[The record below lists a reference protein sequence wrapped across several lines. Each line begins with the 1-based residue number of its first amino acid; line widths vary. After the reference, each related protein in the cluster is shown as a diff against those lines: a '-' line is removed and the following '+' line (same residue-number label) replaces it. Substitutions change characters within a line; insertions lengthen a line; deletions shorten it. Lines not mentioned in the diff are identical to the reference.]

1 VSTPNAN
8 PLVQQRQF
16 LAGEAVAVMPLGVVS
31 VAGVDRL
38 SWLHSLLS
46 QNLVNLGEGAS
57 TSALLL
63 DPQGHVE
70 HLIHVVDDG
79 TTSWLITA
87 TDGVAGLM
95 DWLKRMVFRKQLVIQ
110 DCSEELT
117 VVGSWGKPV
126 SELLGFGVGA
136 EPVAVWQAS
145 ADVAQ
150 GGYRYGTAPDEPWLL
165 FENLLTADQLAQV
178 TQKLALVGQ
187 AAPDA
192 LRVAAHQVSAA
203 ELDDKTLPHELDL
216 LATAVHLSKGCYRG
230 QETVA
235 KVHNLGHPPRRLVL
249 LHLDGSEHELPLPG
263 SPVFVAAMPGQPCGR
278 VTSVAQHH
286 AMGPVALAVISR
298 RTPVDAA
305 LVIQT
310 DFGPVSATQE
320 VIVPADAGK
329 VADVP
334 RLPRLHLGGKK

>member
-1 VSTPNAN
+1 MSTPNAN

-110 DCSEELT
+110 DCSVELT

-126 SELLGFGVGA
+126 NEVDL
-136 EPVAVWQAS
+136 VAVWQAS
-145 ADVAQ
+145 ADVAP
-150 GGYRYGTAPDEPWLL
+150 GGYRYGDTPDEPWLL

-192 LRVAAHQVSAA
+192 LRVAAT
-203 ELDDKTLPHELDL
+203 K
-216 LATAVHLSKGCYRG
+216 
-230 QETVA
+230 
-235 KVHNLGHPPRRLVL
+235 
-249 LHLDGSEHELPLPG
+249 
-263 SPVFVAAMPGQPCGR
+263 
-278 VTSVAQHH
+278 
-286 AMGPVALAVISR
+286 
-298 RTPVDAA
+298 
-305 LVIQT
+305 
-310 DFGPVSATQE
+310 
-320 VIVPADAGK
+320 
-329 VADVP
+329 
-334 RLPRLHLGGKK
+334 